1 MIERIKYGNTN
12 TYLLR
17 GTGGAV
23 LVDTDYAGTMSAFY
37 GAIKE
42 RGVRV
47 SDITYVLA
55 THYHP
60 DHVGLVGALTEQGV
74 GLLLMESQV
83 DSVHFADEIF
93 AREHRS
99 GYQPID
105 ENRARI
111 VRFDES
117 RSFLSELGI
126 AGEIIQTP
134 SHSKDSISVILDC
147 GACIVGDL
155 EPIDFLPAYE
165 RNEALMNDWDR
176 ILAHKPERILYA
188 HANEK
193 VLRVEGE
200 GRKEIITEE
209 Q

>member
-23 LVDTDYAGTMSAFY
+23 LVDTDYAGTLHAFY

-74 GLLLMESQV
+74 GLLLMES
-83 DSVHFADEIF
+83 
-93 AREHRS
+93 
-99 GYQPID
+99 
-105 ENRARI
+105 
-111 VRFDES
+111 
-117 RSFLSELGI
+117 
-126 AGEIIQTP
+126 
-134 SHSKDSISVILDC
+134 
-147 GACIVGDL
+147 
-155 EPIDFLPAYE
+155 
-165 RNEALMNDWDR
+165 
-176 ILAHKPERILYA
+176 
-188 HANEK
+188 
-193 VLRVEGE
+193 
-200 GRKEIITEE
+200 
-209 Q
+209 